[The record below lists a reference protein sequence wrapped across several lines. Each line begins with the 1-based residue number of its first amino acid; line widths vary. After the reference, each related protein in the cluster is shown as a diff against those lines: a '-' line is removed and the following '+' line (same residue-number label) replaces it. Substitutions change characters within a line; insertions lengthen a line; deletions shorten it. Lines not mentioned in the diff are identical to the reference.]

1 LALYLS
7 KMVPVGFFAA
17 RAVNGSSAAVTRERS
32 FMVGRGGGCSPM
44 AWTGQSERRQA
55 SKSYVVAG
63 WLSWLAGLSSSCR
76 LLFLG
81 SSQVRHG
88 MGRKADSPMFIAP
101 ASHNNKQA
109 SVNTAIH
116 PSILT
121 LLLPA
126 LRPATHQCA
135 PPPNT
140 TPSSHT
146 NRACHKRIHYTTWLP
161 CLPQC
166 IHNNTSK
173 LYTRQP

>member
-1 LALYLS
+1 
-7 KMVPVGFFAA
+7 MVPVGFFAA

-55 SKSYVVAG
+55 TKSYVVAG

-76 LLFLG
+76 LLCSWG
-81 SSQVRHG
+81 P
-88 MGRKADSPMFIAP
+88 RKFGTGWAEKPTRRCLSRLP
-101 ASHNNKQA
+101 AHNNKRQHC
-109 SVNTAIH
+109 N